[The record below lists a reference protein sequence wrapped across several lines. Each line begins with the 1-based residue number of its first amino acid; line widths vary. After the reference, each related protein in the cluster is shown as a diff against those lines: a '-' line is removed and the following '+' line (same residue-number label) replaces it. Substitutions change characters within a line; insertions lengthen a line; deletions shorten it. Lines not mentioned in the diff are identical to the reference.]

1 MDKLNIKM
9 NDGTKIDNFEELQ
22 QCLQELTCDINDIKY
37 FLRYPNRFPE

>member
-9 NDGTKIDNFEELQ
+9 NDGTKINTFEELQ

-37 FLRYPNRFPE
+37 FLRYPHRFPE

>member
-9 NDGTKIDNFEELQ
+9 NDGTKIDTFQDLEKE
-22 QCLQELTCDINDIKY
+22 LQELKCDINDIKY